1 MWTLKISKGKD
12 NAWGG
17 GQKSTNRERVAQAEG
32 IEEKGHNQ
40 KNGKLGAV
48 HGIGRGEHEFQVIPD
63 MFVKEMEEE
72 GMSKE

>member
-1 MWTLKISKGKD
+1 
-12 NAWGG
+12 
-17 GQKSTNRERVAQAEG
+17 
-32 IEEKGHNQ
+32 
-40 KNGKLGAV
+40 LGAV